1 MPISMPR
8 LSKIVCCLGML
19 GLAAGLALS
28 GCDSRTKPE
37 AVDLDI
43 YNEKMYANPFP
54 SLEEEWEDY
63 GNGDPYILRHDGRYY
78 LYVSTKD
85 HRTGIKAWISDN
97 LVDWRYAGLVT
108 EDPVSTGAYAPEVIY
123 WNGWFYLYTSPAG
136 KGHYVFRS
144 ESPTGP
150 FERISDNVGMSI
162 DGSVFIDDDGSWLF
176 THAGSSGIVG
186 VPMDGPAEFGVGQT
200 IQGPYLGHWT
210 EGSMIIKRNGTYYMT
225 YTGNHVFS
233 KGYRI
238 HYAVSHDSALGPYTI
253 PANNPLVISTKP
265 DFYGL
270 GHSST
275 VMGPDLDSYYLVYH
289 NLTGRSQEGPPVRR
303 MNIDRLVFNGDK
315 MEILGPTNYDQPV
328 PGGPVFADRLDAEA
342 IDQSRWEAADSG
354 GSAQIISKVS
364 TDGVFT
370 VEYNLVPS
378 KAPVAA
384 LFAYQDAN
392 QYGFAEIDPEQNGL
406 SLGRMQDG
414 SRKVL
419 ATVELPADTD
429 WSKLHTIRVERGEDR
444 LRVYLDGV
452 LKLDQSAVPFEPGKI
467 GYRYQ
472 NGEPSFSYTAFSNH
486 ASGSSDFETAKPLPG
501 SMEAVHYLSGEG
513 RGFSVRHPSEAGA
526 WRGSDGTAIK
536 MAEDGSYSASLTD
549 KGDWLRYAVNVSES
563 GTYALDLTVKAGMGP
578 TSFKLLV
585 DDKKVENYKVDGSHY
600 SGSGS
605 EPWVKIRVGSLKLEK
620 GLHSLAIQLDSDHTM
635 EWKTMDF
642 ELVDMQTF
650 KLENL
655 LEQTSSEDV
664 HGQWIETDGG
674 YAGAANSDAKMYG
687 GSPLWTDYRI
697 RTTVKLG
704 DDPSGQAGVLFRVTN
719 ESDFRDQVSDSLMGY
734 FLAVG
739 ATKLELYKHNYD
751 SELLHSVKV
760 SLKANEPTS
769 LRIEAVRGTIRVYVQ
784 DGREP
789 ILTYDDPR
797 AFMQGR
803 VGLRSVHAEQ
813 IELGDLTVESMGT
826 K

>member
-1 MPISMPR
+1 MPIRMPR
-8 LSKIVCCLGML
+8 LSKIVYCLGTL

-63 GNGDPYILRHDGRYY
+63 GNGDPYVLRHDGRYY

-85 HRTGIKAWISDN
+85 HRTGIKGWVSDN

-123 WNGWFYLYTSPAG
+123 SNGWFYLYTSPAG
-136 KGHYVFRS
+136 RGHYVYRS

-150 FERISDNVGMSI
+150 FERISENVGMSI

-200 IQGPYLGHWT
+200 IPGPYLGHWT

-238 HYAVSHDSALGPYTI
+238 NYAVSHDSPLGPYSI

-315 MEILGPTNYDQPV
+315 MEILGPTNYDQPI
-328 PGGPVFADRLDAEA
+328 PRGPVFADRLDADA
-342 IDQSRWEAADSG
+342 IDENLWE
-354 GSAQIISKVS
+354 SAKSERGNRIISRAS
-364 TDGVFT
+364 TDRIYT
-370 VEYNLVPS
+370 AEYNLVPS
-378 KAPVAA
+378 KTRVAA
-384 LFAYQDAN
+384 LFAYEEAN
-392 QYGFAEIDPEQNGL
+392 RFGFAEIETELNRL
-406 SLGRMQDG
+406 SLGRMEDG
-414 SRKVL
+414 IRKVL
-419 ATVELPADTD
+419 ATVELPEDTD

-444 LRVYLDGV
+444 LRVYLDGT
-452 LKLDQSAVPFEPGKI
+452 LKLDQSAEPFGPGKI
-467 GYRYQ
+467 GYRYET
-472 NGEPSFSYTAFSNH
+472 GEPSFSYTAFSNH
-486 ASGSSDFETAKPLPG
+486 ASGSSDFDTAKPLPG

-513 RGFSVRHPSEAGA
+513 RGYAVCQPSDTAA
-526 WRGSDGTAIK
+526 WRHSDGTAIRQ
-536 MAEDGSYSASLTD
+536 AEDGSYSAALTE

-563 GTYALDLTVKAGMGP
+563 GTYALDLTVKAGAGP

-585 DDKKVENYKVDGSHY
+585 DDKKSGNYKVDGSQY
-600 SGSGS
+600 SGS

-620 GLHSLAIQLDSDHTM
+620 GLHSVAIQLDSDQTM

-642 ELVDMQTF
+642 ELVDEQTV
-650 KLENL
+650 KLEHL

-664 HGQWIETDGG
+664 HGQWIETDSG
-674 YAGAANSDAKMYG
+674 YVGAADAKMYG

-734 FLAVG
+734 FLAVT

-751 SELLHSVKV
+751 SELLQSIKV
-760 SLKANEPTS
+760 ELERNKPVS
-769 LRIEAVRGTIRVYVQ
+769 LRIEVVRGTIRVFVEEQ
-784 DGREP
+784 EEP
-789 ILTYDDPR
+789 VLTYDDPR

-803 VGLRSVHAEQ
+803 VGIRSVHAEQ
-813 IELGDLTVESMGT
+813 IELGDLTVESIGT

>member
-1 MPISMPR
+1 M
-8 LSKIVCCLGML
+8 
-19 GLAAGLALS
+19 
-28 GCDSRTKPE
+28 E
-37 AVDLDI
+37 I
-43 YNEKMYANPFP
+43 YNEMYANPFP

-63 GNGDPYILRHDGRYY
+63 GNGDPYVLRHDGRYY

-85 HRTGIKAWISDN
+85 HRTGIKAWMSDN
-97 LVDWRYAGLVT
+97 LVDWSYAGLVT

-123 WNGWFYLYTSPAG
+123 SNGWFYLYTSPAG
-136 KGHYVFRS
+136 RGHYVFRS

-150 FERISDNVGMSI
+150 FERISENVGMSI

-200 IQGPYLGHWT
+200 IPGPYLGHWT

-238 HYAVSHDSALGPYTI
+238 HYAVSHDSPLGPYSI

-315 MEILGPTNYDQPV
+315 MEILGPTNYDQPI
-328 PGGPVFADRLDAEA
+328 PRGPVFADRLDADV
-342 IDQSRWEAADSG
+342 IDENRWESAKSEG
-354 GSAQIISKVS
+354 GGRIISKAS
-364 TDGVFT
+364 TDRIYT
-370 VEYNLVPS
+370 AEYNLVPS
-378 KAPVAA
+378 KTQVAA
-384 LFAYQDAN
+384 LFAYEEAN
-392 QYGFAEIDPEQNGL
+392 RFGFAEIEPELNRL
-406 SLGRMQDG
+406 SLGRMEDG
-414 SRKVL
+414 NRKVL
-419 ATVELPADTD
+419 ATAELPDDTD
-429 WSKLHTIRVERGEDR
+429 WSKLHTIRIERGNER

-452 LKLDQSAVPFEPGKI
+452 LKLDESSETFGPGHI
-467 GYRYQ
+467 GYRYD
-472 NGEPSFSYTAFSNH
+472 NGVPGLSYTAFSNQ
-486 ASGSSDFETAKPLPG
+486 ADGSSDFETAKPLPG

-513 RGFSVRHPSEAGA
+513 RGYAVRQSSETAA
-526 WRGSDGTAIK
+526 WRRSDGTAIRQ
-536 MAEDGSYSASLTD
+536 AEDGSYSAALTE

-563 GTYALDLTVKAGMGP
+563 GTYALDLSVKADAGP
-578 TSFKLLV
+578 ATIKLLV
-585 DDKKVENYKVDGSHY
+585 DDHKAGSFKIDGSHDA
-600 SGSGS
+600 SS

-620 GLHSLAIQLDSDHTM
+620 GLHSLAIQLDNGQL
-635 EWKTMDF
+635 EWKTMEF
-642 ELVDMQTF
+642 ELVDDQAF
-650 KLENL
+650 KIERL
-655 LEQTSSEDV
+655 LEQASSEDV
-664 HGQWIETDGG
+664 HGRWNETAGS
-674 YAGAANSDAKMYG
+674 YAGAADADVKMFG
-687 GSPLWTDYRI
+687 GSRRWSDYRI
-697 RTTVKLG
+697 RTTVTLG

-734 FLAVG
+734 FLAVT

-751 SELLHSVKV
+751 SELLQSIKV
-760 SLKANEPTS
+760 ELERNKPVS
-769 LRIEAVRGTIRVYVQ
+769 LRIEAVHGTIRVFVE
-784 DGREP
+784 DGEEP
-789 ILTYDDPR
+789 VLTYDDPQ

-803 VGLRSVHAEQ
+803 VGIRSVHAEQ
-813 IELGDLTVESMGT
+813 IGLGDLTVESIGT

>member
-1 MPISMPR
+1 M
-8 LSKIVCCLGML
+8 
-19 GLAAGLALS
+19 
-28 GCDSRTKPE
+28 DS
-37 AVDLDI
+37 
-43 YNEKMYANPFP
+43 YNGKMYANPFP

-63 GNGDPYILRHDGRYY
+63 GNGDPYVLRHDGRYY

-85 HRTGIKAWISDN
+85 HRTGIKAWVSDN
-97 LVDWRYAGLVT
+97 LVDWSYAGLVT
-108 EDPVSTGAYAPEVIY
+108 EDTVSTGAYAPEVIY

-186 VPMDGPAEFGVGQT
+186 VPMDGPADFGVGQT
-200 IQGPYLGHWT
+200 IPGPYLGHWT

-238 HYAVSHDSALGPYTI
+238 HYAVSHDSPLGPYSI

-328 PGGPVFADRLDAEA
+328 PAGPVFADRLDVAD
-342 IDQSRWEAADSG
+342 IDPSWWETLNLG
-354 GSAQIISKVS
+354 GGARIVSKVS
-364 TDGVFT
+364 TDGIFT
-370 VEYNLVPS
+370 AEYNLAPS
-378 KAPVAA
+378 KTRVAA
-384 LFAYQDAN
+384 LFAYKDAN
-392 QYGFAEIDPEQNGL
+392 QYGFVEIEPERNRL
-406 SLGRMQDG
+406 SVGRMGDG
-414 SRKVL
+414 TRKVL
-419 ATVELPADTD
+419 ATVEVPEDTD
-429 WSKLHTIRVERGEDR
+429 WSKLHTIRVERGEVR
-444 LRVYLDGV
+444 LRVYLDGI
-452 LKLDQSAVPFEPGKI
+452 LKLDEMAEMFGPGKV
-467 GYRYQ
+467 GYQYE
-472 NGEPSFSYTAFSNH
+472 NGEPEFSYTAFSNQ
-486 ASGSSDFETAKPLPG
+486 AEGSSDFETAKPLPG
-501 SMEAVHYLSGEG
+501 SIEAVHYLSGEN
-513 RGFSVRHPSEAGA
+513 RGYSVSNPSEPSA
-526 WRGSDGTAIK
+526 WRSSDGTSIQ
-536 MAEDGSYSASLTD
+536 MAEDGSYSASLTE

-563 GTYALDLTVKAGMGP
+563 GTYALDMTVKAGAGP
-578 TSFKLLV
+578 ASVKLLV
-585 DDKKVENYKVDGSHY
+585 DDKKAGTFNADGSIY
-600 SGSGS
+600 GDS

-620 GLHSLAIQLDSDHTM
+620 GLHSITIQLDSNQTM

-642 ELVDMQTF
+642 ELIDEQSF
-650 KLENL
+650 KI
-655 LEQTSSEDV
+655 EQLMVQASSEDV

-674 YAGAANSDAKMYG
+674 YAGAADTDAKMYG

-734 FLAVG
+734 FIAVS

-751 SELLHSVKV
+751 SELLHSVKI
-760 SLKANEPTS
+760 SLEANEPAS
-769 LRIEAVRGTIRVYVQ
+769 LRIEAVQGMIRVYVQ
-784 DGREP
+784 DMEEP
-789 ILTYDDPR
+789 VLTYDDPR

-813 IELGDLTVESMGT
+813 IEIGDITVESMGT

>member
-1 MPISMPR
+1 M
-8 LSKIVCCLGML
+8 
-19 GLAAGLALS
+19 
-28 GCDSRTKPE
+28 E
-37 AVDLDI
+37 I
-43 YNEKMYANPFP
+43 YNEMYANPFP

-63 GNGDPYILRHDGRYY
+63 GNGDPYVLRHDGRYY

-85 HRTGIKAWISDN
+85 HRTGIKAWVSDN
-97 LVDWRYAGLVT
+97 LVDWSYAGLVT

-123 WNGWFYLYTSPAG
+123 SNGWFYLYTSPAG
-136 KGHYVFRS
+136 RGHYVFRS

-150 FERISDNVGMSI
+150 FERISENVGMSI

-200 IQGPYLGHWT
+200 IPGPYLGHWT

-238 HYAVSHDSALGPYTI
+238 HYAVSHDSPLGPYNI

-315 MEILGPTNYDQPV
+315 MEILGPTNYDQPISR
-328 PGGPVFADRLDAEA
+328 GPVFADRLDADA
-342 IDQSRWEAADSG
+342 IDENRWESEKSEG
-354 GSAQIISKVS
+354 GARIISKAS
-364 TDGVFT
+364 TDRIYT
-370 VEYNLVPS
+370 AEYNLVPS
-378 KAPVAA
+378 KTRVAA
-384 LFAYQDAN
+384 LFAYEDAN
-392 QYGFAEIDPEQNGL
+392 RFGFAEIEPELNRL
-406 SLGRMQDG
+406 SLGRMEDG
-414 SRKVL
+414 NRKVL
-419 ATVELPADTD
+419 ATAELPEDTD
-429 WSKLHTIRVERGEDR
+429 WSKLHTIRIERGNER

-452 LKLDQSAVPFEPGKI
+452 LKLDESSETFGPGHM
-467 GYRYQ
+467 GYRYD
-472 NGEPSFSYTAFSNH
+472 NGVPGLSYTAFSNQ
-486 ASGSSDFETAKPLPG
+486 ADGSSDFETAKPLPG

-513 RGFSVRHPSEAGA
+513 RGYAVRQPSEAAA
-526 WRGSDGTAIK
+526 WRHSDGTAIRQ
-536 MAEDGSYSASLTD
+536 AEDGSYSAALTE

-563 GTYALDLTVKAGMGP
+563 GTYALDLSVKADAGP
-578 TSFKLLV
+578 AAFKLLV
-585 DDKKVENYKVDGSHY
+585 DDQKAGSFKIDGSHDA
-600 SGSGS
+600 SS

-620 GLHSLAIQLDSDHTM
+620 GLHSLSIQLDNGQL
-635 EWKTMDF
+635 EWKTMEF
-642 ELVDMQTF
+642 ELVDDQDF
-650 KLENL
+650 KIERL
-655 LEQTSSEDV
+655 LEQASSEDV
-664 HGQWIETDGG
+664 HGRWNETAGI
-674 YAGAANSDAKMYG
+674 YAGAADADAKMYG
-687 GSPLWTDYRI
+687 GSRLWSDYRI
-697 RTTVKLG
+697 RTTVTLG

-734 FLAVG
+734 FLAVT

-751 SELLHSVKV
+751 SELLQSIKV
-760 SLKANEPTS
+760 ELERNKPVS
-769 LRIEAVRGTIRVYVQ
+769 LRIEAVHGTIRVFVEN
-784 DGREP
+784 GEEP
-789 ILTYDDPR
+789 VLTYDDPQ

-803 VGLRSVHAEQ
+803 VGIRSVHAEQ
-813 IELGDLTVESMGT
+813 IGLGDLTVQSIGT

>member
-1 MPISMPR
+1 MPIRMPR
-8 LSKIVCCLGML
+8 LSKIACCIGAL

-28 GCDSRTKPE
+28 GCDTITKPE
-37 AVDLDI
+37 AVDMEI
-43 YNEKMYANPFP
+43 YNEMYANPFP

-63 GNGDPYILRHDGRYY
+63 GNGDPYVLRHDGRYY

-85 HRTGIKAWISDN
+85 HRTGIKAWVSDN
-97 LVDWRYAGLVT
+97 LVDWSYAGLVT

-123 WNGWFYLYTSPAG
+123 SNGWFYLYTSPAG
-136 KGHYVFRS
+136 RGHYVFRS

-150 FERISDNVGMSI
+150 FERISENVGMSI

-200 IQGPYLGHWT
+200 IPGPYLGHWT

-238 HYAVSHDSALGPYTI
+238 HYAVSHDSPLGPYSI

-315 MEILGPTNYDQPV
+315 MEILGPTNYDQPI
-328 PGGPVFADRLDAEA
+328 PRGPVFADRLDADA
-342 IDQSRWEAADSG
+342 IDEKLWESAKSEG
-354 GSAQIISKVS
+354 GGRIISRAI
-364 TDGVFT
+364 TDRIYT
-370 VEYNLVPS
+370 AEYNLVPS
-378 KAPVAA
+378 KTQVAA
-384 LFAYQDAN
+384 LFAYEEAN
-392 QYGFAEIDPEQNGL
+392 RFGFAEIEPELNRL
-406 SLGRMQDG
+406 SLGRMEDG
-414 SRKVL
+414 NRKVL
-419 ATVELPADTD
+419 ATAELPDDTD
-429 WSKLHTIRVERGEDR
+429 WSKLHTIRIERGNER

-452 LKLDQSAVPFEPGKI
+452 LKLDESSEAFGPGHI
-467 GYRYQ
+467 GYRYD
-472 NGEPSFSYTAFSNH
+472 NGVPGLSYTAFSNQ
-486 ASGSSDFETAKPLPG
+486 ADGSSDFETAKPLPG

-513 RGFSVRHPSEAGA
+513 RGYAVRQPSETAA
-526 WRGSDGTAIK
+526 WRHSDGTAIRE
-536 MAEDGSYSASLTD
+536 AEDGSYSAALTE

-563 GTYALDLTVKAGMGP
+563 GTYALDLSVKADAGP
-578 TSFKLLV
+578 ATFKLLV
-585 DDKKVENYKVDGSHY
+585 DDQKAGSFKIDGSHNA
-600 SGSGS
+600 SS

-620 GLHSLAIQLDSDHTM
+620 GLHSLAIQLDNGQL

-642 ELVDMQTF
+642 ELVDDQAF
-650 KLENL
+650 KIERL
-655 LEQTSSEDV
+655 LEQAGSEDV
-664 HGQWIETDGG
+664 HGRWNETAGS
-674 YAGAANSDAKMYG
+674 YAGAADADTKMYG
-687 GSPLWTDYRI
+687 GSRLWSDYRI
-697 RTTVKLG
+697 RTTVTLG

-734 FLAVG
+734 FLAVT

-751 SELLHSVKV
+751 SELLQSIKV
-760 SLKANEPTS
+760 ELDRNKPVS
-769 LRIEAVRGTIRVYVQ
+769 LRIEAIHGTIRVFVE
-784 DGREP
+784 DGEEP
-789 ILTYDDPR
+789 VLTYDDPQ

-803 VGLRSVHAEQ
+803 VGIRSVHAEQ
-813 IELGDLTVESMGT
+813 IGLGDLTVESIGT

>member
-1 MPISMPR
+1 M
-8 LSKIVCCLGML
+8 
-19 GLAAGLALS
+19 
-28 GCDSRTKPE
+28 E
-37 AVDLDI
+37 I
-43 YNEKMYANPFP
+43 YNEMYANPFP

-63 GNGDPYILRHDGRYY
+63 GNGDPYVLRHDGRYY

-85 HRTGIKAWISDN
+85 HRTGIKAWVSDN
-97 LVDWRYAGLVT
+97 LVEWSYAGLVT

-123 WNGWFYLYTSPAG
+123 SNGWFYLYTSPAG
-136 KGHYVFRS
+136 RGHYVFRS

-150 FERISDNVGMSI
+150 FERISENVGMSI

-200 IQGPYLGHWT
+200 IPGPYLGHWT

-238 HYAVSHDSALGPYTI
+238 HYAVSHDSPLGPYSI

-315 MEILGPTNYDQPV
+315 MEILGPTNYDQPI
-328 PGGPVFADRLDAEA
+328 PRGPVFADRLDADA
-342 IDQSRWEAADSG
+342 IDESRWESEKSEG
-354 GSAQIISKVS
+354 GARIITKES
-364 TDGVFT
+364 TDRIYT
-370 VEYNLVPS
+370 AEYNLVPS
-378 KAPVAA
+378 KTRVAA
-384 LFAYQDAN
+384 LFAYEEAN
-392 QYGFAEIDPEQNGL
+392 RFGFAEIETELNRL
-406 SLGRMQDG
+406 SLGRMEDG
-414 SRKVL
+414 NRKVL
-419 ATVELPADTD
+419 ATAELPEDTD
-429 WSKLHTIRVERGEDR
+429 WSKLHTIRIERGNER

-452 LKLDQSAVPFEPGKI
+452 VKLDESSESFGPGRI
-467 GYRYQ
+467 GYRYD
-472 NGEPSFSYTAFSNH
+472 NGVPGLSYTAFSNQ
-486 ASGSSDFETAKPLPG
+486 ADGSSDFETAKPLPG

-513 RGFSVRHPSEAGA
+513 RGYAVRQPSETAA
-526 WRGSDGTAIK
+526 WRHSDGTTIRQ
-536 MAEDGSYSASLTD
+536 AEDGSYSAALTK

-563 GTYALDLTVKAGMGP
+563 GTYALDLSVKADAGP
-578 TSFKLLV
+578 AAFKLLV
-585 DDKKVENYKVDGSHY
+585 DDQKAGSFKIDGSHDA
-600 SGSGS
+600 SS

-620 GLHSLAIQLDSDHTM
+620 GLHSLAIQLDNGQL
-635 EWKTMDF
+635 EWKTMEF
-642 ELVDMQTF
+642 ELVDDQAF
-650 KLENL
+650 KIERL
-655 LEQTSSEDV
+655 LEQASSEDV
-664 HGQWIETDGG
+664 HGRWNETAGS
-674 YAGAANSDAKMYG
+674 YAGAADADAKMYG
-687 GSPLWTDYRI
+687 GSRLWSDYRI
-697 RTTVKLG
+697 RTTVTLG

-734 FLAVG
+734 FLAVT

-751 SELLHSVKV
+751 SELLQSIKV
-760 SLKANEPTS
+760 ELERNKPVS
-769 LRIEAVRGTIRVYVQ
+769 LRIEAVHGTIRVFVE
-784 DGREP
+784 DGEEP
-789 ILTYDDPR
+789 VLTYDDPQ

-803 VGLRSVHAEQ
+803 VGIRSVHAEQ
-813 IELGDLTVESMGT
+813 IGLGDLTVESIGT

>member
-1 MPISMPR
+1 MGIRMPR
-8 LSKIVCCLGML
+8 LSKIACCIGAL

-28 GCDSRTKPE
+28 GCDTTTKPE
-37 AVDLDI
+37 AVDMEI
-43 YNEKMYANPFP
+43 YNEMYANPFQ

-63 GNGDPYILRHDGRYY
+63 GNGDPYVLRHDGRYY

-97 LVDWRYAGLVT
+97 LVDWSYAGLVT

-123 WNGWFYLYTSPAG
+123 SNGWFYLYTSPAG
-136 KGHYVFRS
+136 RGHYVFRS

-150 FERISDNVGMSI
+150 FERISENVGMSI

-200 IQGPYLGHWT
+200 IPGPYLGHWT

-238 HYAVSHDSALGPYTI
+238 HYAVSHDSPLGPYSI

-315 MEILGPTNYDQPV
+315 MEILGPTNYDQPI
-328 PGGPVFADRLDAEA
+328 PRGPVFADRLDADA
-342 IDQSRWEAADSG
+342 IDESRWESEKSEG
-354 GSAQIISKVS
+354 GARIITKES
-364 TDGVFT
+364 TDRIYT
-370 VEYNLVPS
+370 AEYNLVPS
-378 KAPVAA
+378 KTRVAA
-384 LFAYQDAN
+384 LFAYEETN
-392 QYGFAEIDPEQNGL
+392 RFGFAEIEPELNRL
-406 SLGRMQDG
+406 SLGRMEDG
-414 SRKVL
+414 NRKVL
-419 ATVELPADTD
+419 ATAELPEDTD
-429 WSKLHTIRVERGEDR
+429 WSKLHTIRIERGNER

-452 LKLDQSAVPFEPGKI
+452 VKLDESSETFGPGRI
-467 GYRYQ
+467 GYRYD
-472 NGEPSFSYTAFSNH
+472 NGVPGLSYTAFSNQ
-486 ASGSSDFETAKPLPG
+486 ADGSSDFETAKPLPG

-513 RGFSVRHPSEAGA
+513 RGYAVRQPSETAA
-526 WRGSDGTAIK
+526 WRHSDGTAIRQ
-536 MAEDGSYSASLTD
+536 AEDGSYSAALRE

-563 GTYALDLTVKAGMGP
+563 GTYALDLSVKADAGP
-578 TSFKLLV
+578 AAFKLLV
-585 DDKKVENYKVDGSHY
+585 DDQKAGSYKIDGSHDA
-600 SGSGS
+600 SS

-620 GLHSLAIQLDSDHTM
+620 GLHSLAIQLDYGQL
-635 EWKTMDF
+635 EWKTMEF
-642 ELVDMQTF
+642 ELVDDQAF
-650 KLENL
+650 KIERL
-655 LEQTSSEDV
+655 LEQASSEDV
-664 HGQWIETDGG
+664 HGRWNETAGS
-674 YAGAANSDAKMYG
+674 YAGAADADAKMYG
-687 GSPLWTDYRI
+687 GSRLWSDYRI
-697 RTTVKLG
+697 RTTVTLG

-734 FLAVG
+734 FLAVT

-751 SELLHSVKV
+751 SELLQSIKV
-760 SLKANEPTS
+760 ELERNKPVS
-769 LRIEAVRGTIRVYVQ
+769 LRIEAVHGTIRVFVE
-784 DGREP
+784 DGEEP
-789 ILTYDDPR
+789 VLTYDDPQ

-803 VGLRSVHAEQ
+803 VGIRSVHAEQ
-813 IELGDLTVESMGT
+813 IGLGDLTVESIGT

>member
-1 MPISMPR
+1 MAIRMPR
-8 LSKIVCCLGML
+8 LSKIACCIGAL

-28 GCDSRTKPE
+28 GCDTTTKPE
-37 AVDLDI
+37 AVDMEI
-43 YNEKMYANPFP
+43 YNEMYANPFP

-63 GNGDPYILRHDGRYY
+63 GNGDPYVLRHDGRYY

-85 HRTGIKAWISDN
+85 HRTGIKAWMSDN
-97 LVDWRYAGLVT
+97 LVDWSYAGLVT

-123 WNGWFYLYTSPAG
+123 SNGWFYLYTSPAG
-136 KGHYVFRS
+136 RGHYVFRS

-150 FERISDNVGMSI
+150 FERISENVGMSI

-200 IQGPYLGHWT
+200 IPGPYLGHWT

-238 HYAVSHDSALGPYTI
+238 HYAVSHDSPLGPYSI

-315 MEILGPTNYDQPV
+315 MEILGPTNYDQPI
-328 PGGPVFADRLDAEA
+328 PRGPVFADRLDADA
-342 IDQSRWEAADSG
+342 IDESRWESEKSEG
-354 GSAQIISKVS
+354 GARIITKES
-364 TDGVFT
+364 TDRIYT
-370 VEYNLVPS
+370 AEYNLVPS
-378 KAPVAA
+378 KTQVAA
-384 LFAYQDAN
+384 LFAYEEAN
-392 QYGFAEIDPEQNGL
+392 RFGFAEIEPELNRL
-406 SLGRMQDG
+406 SLGRMEDG
-414 SRKVL
+414 NRKVL
-419 ATVELPADTD
+419 ATAELPDDTD
-429 WSKLHTIRVERGEDR
+429 WSKLHTIRIERGNER

-452 LKLDQSAVPFEPGKI
+452 LKLDESSEAFGPGHI
-467 GYRYQ
+467 GYRYD
-472 NGEPSFSYTAFSNH
+472 NGVPGLSYTAFSNQ
-486 ASGSSDFETAKPLPG
+486 ADGSSDFETAKPLPG

-513 RGFSVRHPSEAGA
+513 RGYAVRQPSETAA
-526 WRGSDGTAIK
+526 WRHSDGTAIRE
-536 MAEDGSYSASLTD
+536 AEDGSYSAALTE

-563 GTYALDLTVKAGMGP
+563 GTYALDLSVKADAGP
-578 TSFKLLV
+578 ATFKLLV
-585 DDKKVENYKVDGSHY
+585 DDQKAGSFKIDGSHNA
-600 SGSGS
+600 SS

-620 GLHSLAIQLDSDHTM
+620 GLHSLAIQLDNGQL

-642 ELVDMQTF
+642 ELVDDQAF
-650 KLENL
+650 KIERL
-655 LEQTSSEDV
+655 LEQASSEDV
-664 HGQWIETDGG
+664 HGRWNETAGS
-674 YAGAANSDAKMYG
+674 YAGAADADAKMYG
-687 GSPLWTDYRI
+687 GSRLWSDYRI
-697 RTTVKLG
+697 RTTVTLG

-734 FLAVG
+734 FLAVT

-751 SELLHSVKV
+751 SELLQSIKV
-760 SLKANEPTS
+760 ELDRNKPVS
-769 LRIEAVRGTIRVYVQ
+769 LRIEAIHGTIRVFVE
-784 DGREP
+784 DGEEP
-789 ILTYDDPR
+789 VLTYDDPQ

-803 VGLRSVHAEQ
+803 VGIRSVHAEQ
-813 IELGDLTVESMGT
+813 IGLGDLTVESIGT

>member
-1 MPISMPR
+1 M
-8 LSKIVCCLGML
+8 
-19 GLAAGLALS
+19 
-28 GCDSRTKPE
+28 E
-37 AVDLDI
+37 I
-43 YNEKMYANPFP
+43 YNEMYANPFP

-63 GNGDPYILRHDGRYY
+63 GNGDPYVLRHDGRYY

-85 HRTGIKAWISDN
+85 HRTGIKAWMSDN
-97 LVDWRYAGLVT
+97 LVDWSYAGLVT

-123 WNGWFYLYTSPAG
+123 SNGWFYLYTSPAG
-136 KGHYVFRS
+136 RGHYVFRS

-150 FERISDNVGMSI
+150 FERISENVGMSI

-200 IQGPYLGHWT
+200 IPGPYLGHWT

-238 HYAVSHDSALGPYTI
+238 HYAVSHDSPLGPYSI

-315 MEILGPTNYDQPV
+315 MEILGPTNYDQPI
-328 PGGPVFADRLDAEA
+328 PRGPVFADRLDADA
-342 IDQSRWEAADSG
+342 IDESRWESEKSEG
-354 GSAQIISKVS
+354 GARIITKES
-364 TDGVFT
+364 TDRIYT
-370 VEYNLVPS
+370 AEYNLVPS
-378 KAPVAA
+378 KTRVAA
-384 LFAYQDAN
+384 LFAYEETN
-392 QYGFAEIDPEQNGL
+392 RFGFAEIEPELNRL
-406 SLGRMQDG
+406 SLGRMEDG
-414 SRKVL
+414 NRKVL
-419 ATVELPADTD
+419 ATAEFPEDTD
-429 WSKLHTIRVERGEDR
+429 WSKLHTIRIERGNER

-452 LKLDQSAVPFEPGKI
+452 VKLDESSETFGPGRI
-467 GYRYQ
+467 GYRYD
-472 NGEPSFSYTAFSNH
+472 NGVPGLSYTAFSNQ
-486 ASGSSDFETAKPLPG
+486 ADGSSDFETAKPLPG

-513 RGFSVRHPSEAGA
+513 RGYAVRQPSETAA
-526 WRGSDGTAIK
+526 WRHSDGTAIRQ
-536 MAEDGSYSASLTD
+536 AEDGSYSAALTE

-563 GTYALDLTVKAGMGP
+563 GTYALDLSVKADAGP
-578 TSFKLLV
+578 AAFKLLV
-585 DDKKVENYKVDGSHY
+585 DDQKAGSYKIDGSHDA
-600 SGSGS
+600 SS

-620 GLHSLAIQLDSDHTM
+620 GLHSLAIQLDNGQL
-635 EWKTMDF
+635 EWKTMEF
-642 ELVDMQTF
+642 ELVDDQAF
-650 KLENL
+650 KIERL
-655 LEQTSSEDV
+655 LEQASSEDV
-664 HGQWIETDGG
+664 HGRWNETAGS
-674 YAGAANSDAKMYG
+674 YAGAADADAKMYG
-687 GSPLWTDYRI
+687 GSRLWSDYRI
-697 RTTVKLG
+697 RTTVTLG

-734 FLAVG
+734 FLAVT

-751 SELLHSVKV
+751 SELLQSIKV
-760 SLKANEPTS
+760 ELERNKPVS
-769 LRIEAVRGTIRVYVQ
+769 LRIEAVHGTIRVFVE
-784 DGREP
+784 DGEEP
-789 ILTYDDPR
+789 VLTYDDPQ

-803 VGLRSVHAEQ
+803 VGIRSVHAEQ
-813 IELGDLTVESMGT
+813 IGLGDLTVESIGT